1 MAKEYSTINELLDDA
16 KQVVGH
22 KFKEYDINNRLSNN
36 NNKGNLGHVIE
47 EGFFGYDINNNQE
60 PDFGELGVELK
71 VTPYKKINNGKNI
84 SAKERLVL
92 TMINYME
99 DYDIDF
105 KESNCF
111 HKLDKILMMFYE
123 HEQDKYK
130 YEYIISKIFLYQ
142 FEQLPLRDQ
151 QIIINDYNYIINKIK
166 AGQAHLISEGDTFY
180 LGACT
185 KGVTKEKSLTSQPF
199 NDILASARAFT
210 LKSSYMTQ
218 LLRSSFFNK
227 NAVTVQSL
235 IADNELL
242 THKSLTEVIMDY
254 FKHYEG
260 LTLDEIDKHSLKT
273 INRKAKSYL
282 RDYCSLMLNLQISN
296 PEDLDEFKKANIK
309 IKTIRIT
316 KEGKMKESMSFPTF
330 KFKELI
336 QEEWEDSTLR
346 NTFVDTKY
354 LLCIFDEIDDQ
365 NKQYRFRKSILWNMP
380 EIDLD
385 TTVKEVWEDTKQKVL
400 AGSGPKGV
408 NLFINYNEDTSIN
421 SISNSFIKKSD
432 EKIIHVR
439 PRAQKSIYVFT
450 NGITH
455 GEGIIERDGDML
467 MDGAIMTKQCFFLN
481 NSYIL
486 DIIKTM

>member
-185 KGVTKEKSLTSQPF
+185 KGATKEKSLTSQPF

-227 NAVTVQSL
+227 NAVTVQGL

-316 KEGKMKESMSFPTF
+316 LS
-330 KFKELI
+330 LI
-336 QEEWEDSTLR
+336 H
-346 NTFVDTKY
+346 
-354 LLCIFDEIDDQ
+354 I
-365 NKQYRFRKSILWNMP
+365 
-380 EIDLD
+380 
-385 TTVKEVWEDTKQKVL
+385 
-400 AGSGPKGV
+400 
-408 NLFINYNEDTSIN
+408 
-421 SISNSFIKKSD
+421 
-432 EKIIHVR
+432 
-439 PRAQKSIYVFT
+439 
-450 NGITH
+450 
-455 GEGIIERDGDML
+455 
-467 MDGAIMTKQCFFLN
+467 
-481 NSYIL
+481 
-486 DIIKTM
+486 

>member
-185 KGVTKEKSLTSQPF
+185 QGATKEKSLTSQPF

-450 NGITH
+450 NGIT
-455 GEGIIERDGDML
+455 DGDML